1 MTFTLFIRPIAVPLS
16 LALVLM
22 GAIAQASW
30 ANYRPPANIGKPGN
44 REGAATR
51 IARPMLLR
59 ESTSGTESCIMD
71 PQQTVVALVP
81 KDNNGLSSTPTPTLY
96 SYVPANTGA
105 TLTLSVLDAQGTE
118 LYTQQRP
125 APMAAGIIGWPLANV
140 SLSNGVDYQWQLT
153 LTCSGGTTVV
163 KTASWLRPVI
173 PSPQQQ
179 RDLATATDAATAFA
193 AAGYW
198 YDALNQ
204 LAQARL
210 TQPEDVSLKQKWQA
224 LLQSPAVQLPQL
236 VNQPLL
242 PLPPHP

>member
-1 MTFTLFIRPIAVPLS
+1 MTLKLITLPLS
-16 LALVLM
+16 VAILLM

-59 ESTSGTESCIMD
+59 ESTGGTDSCIVD

-81 KDNNGLSSTPTPTLY
+81 KDNNGLSSTAAPTLY

-105 TLTLSVLDAQGTE
+105 TLTLTLLDAQGTE

-125 APMAAGIIGWPLANV
+125 APTTAGIIGWPLRNV
-140 SLSNGVDYQWQLT
+140 SLNNGVDYQWQLT
-153 LTCSGGTTVV
+153 LLCSNGTTAV
-163 KTASWLRPVI
+163 KTTSWLRPVA
-173 PSPQQQ
+173 PSPEQQ
-179 RDLATATDAATAFA
+179 RDLAAATDAATAFA

-204 LAQARL
+204 LVQQRLAQPQDAA
-210 TQPEDVSLKQKWQA
+210 LKQKWQA

-236 VNQPLL
+236 VNEPVIT
-242 PLPPHP
+242 LPPQP

>member
-1 MTFTLFIRPIAVPLS
+1 MSVKLIALPFS
-16 LALVLM
+16 LAIVLM

-51 IARPMLLR
+51 IARPTLLR
-59 ESTSGTESCIMD
+59 ESTGGTDSCIVE

-81 KDNNGLSSTPTPTLY
+81 KDNNGLSSTPSPTLY

-105 TLTLSVLDAQGTE
+105 TLTLTLLDTQGTE
-118 LYTQQRP
+118 LYSQQRP
-125 APMAAGIIGWPLANV
+125 APTAAGIIGWPLANV
-140 SLSNGVDYQWQLT
+140 SLKDGVDYQWQLT
-153 LTCSGGTTVV
+153 LTCSNGTTAV
-163 KTASWLRPVI
+163 KTASWLRPMA

-179 RDLATATDAATAFA
+179 RNLQAATDTAGAFA

-204 LAQARL
+204 LAQERL
-210 TQPEDVSLKQKWQA
+210 AQPQDAALKQKWQA

-236 VNQPLL
+236 VNEPVLAFPPQP
-242 PLPPHP
+242 